1 MEVMQVTPMRC
12 ATQLALLAG
21 IAWLTAGPSAQGLGE
36 VARKEAARRQQ
47 VAAGKK
53 YTNEDLPA
61 ADTPTVTAA
70 VPAAPAAPPEAAPVP
85 GEKAD
90 KAAAGEKAAGTGEP
104 AITPPREK
112 RDEKYWRDRSGVLRV
127 KLNEGQ
133 ERVKSLQQRLA
144 ELEAALARGAGSSH
158 TQERTVTL
166 QALTEAQENHAH
178 MKAEW
183 TRMEDRARAANVPS
197 EWLR

>member
-1 MEVMQVTPMRC
+1 MEMQVTPMRC
-12 ATQLALLAG
+12 ATQLALVAG

-61 ADTPTVTAA
+61 SDTATASAA
-70 VPAAPAAPPEAAPVP
+70 VPVAPAAPPETAPGA

-90 KAAAGEKAAGTGEP
+90 KPAPAEGAAGTGEP

-112 RDEKYWRDRSGVLRV
+112 RDEKYWRDRSAVLRV

-133 ERVKSLQQRLA
+133 EKVKALQQRLA
-144 ELEAALARGAGSSH
+144 QLDDALKRGAGSSH
-158 TQERTVTL
+158 TQEREVTQ

-178 MKAEW
+178 IKAEW
-183 TRMEDRARAANVPS
+183 TRMEDRAKGANVPA

>member
-1 MEVMQVTPMRC
+1 MQVTPMRS
-12 ATQLALLAG
+12 ATQLALVAG

-47 VAAGKK
+47 VTTGKK
-53 YTNEDLPA
+53 YTNENLPA
-61 ADTPTVTAA
+61 SDAPAVTAA
-70 VPAAPAAPPEAAPVP
+70 VPAPSATPSETAPAL

-90 KAAAGEKAAGTGEP
+90 KAAPTEGAAGTGEP
-104 AITPPREK
+104 TITPPREK
-112 RDEKYWRDRSGVLRV
+112 RDEKYWRDRSAVLRV

-133 ERVKSLQQRLA
+133 EKVKALQQRLA
-144 ELEAALARGAGSSH
+144 QLDDALKRGAGSSH
-158 TQERTVTL
+158 TQEREVTQ

-183 TRMEDRARAANVPS
+183 TRMEDRAKAANVPP

>member
-1 MEVMQVTPMRC
+1 MQVTPMRC
-12 ATQLALLAG
+12 ATQLALMAG

-61 ADTPTVTAA
+61 PDTSAVTAA
-70 VPAAPAAPPEAAPVP
+70 VPAASAQPSETAPGP

-90 KAAAGEKAAGTGEP
+90 KAVPAEGAAGTGEP

-112 RDEKYWRDRSGVLRV
+112 RDEKYWRDRSAVLRV

-133 ERVKSLQQRLA
+133 ENVKALQQRLA
-144 ELEAALARGAGSSH
+144 QLDDALKRGAGSSH
-158 TQERTVTL
+158 TQEREVTQ
-166 QALTEAQENHAH
+166 QALTGAQENHAH

-183 TRMEDRARAANVPS
+183 ARMEDRAKAANVPA
-197 EWLR
+197 EWLK

>member
-1 MEVMQVTPMRC
+1 MTPMRC
-12 ATQLALLAG
+12 ATQVALVAG

-61 ADTPTVTAA
+61 ADTPAVTAA
-70 VPAAPAAPPEAAPVP
+70 DPAVSAPPADAAPAA

-90 KAAAGEKAAGTGEP
+90 KPAAEGSAVPGEP
-104 AITPPREK
+104 TITPPREK
-112 RDEKYWRDRSGVLRV
+112 RDEKYWRDRSAVLRV

-133 ERVKSLQQRLA
+133 EKVKALQQRLA
-144 ELEAALARGAGSSH
+144 QLDDALKRGAGSSH
-158 TQERTVTL
+158 TQEREVTQ

-178 MKAEW
+178 IKAEW
-183 TRMEDRARAANVPS
+183 TRMEDRAKGANVPA

>member
-1 MEVMQVTPMRC
+1 MQVTPMRR
-12 ATQLALLAG
+12 ATQLALVGG

-61 ADTPTVTAA
+61 SETPAVSTA
-70 VPAAPAAPPEAAPVP
+70 VPAPSAPSEPAAAP
-85 GEKAD
+85 GD
-90 KAAAGEKAAGTGEP
+90 KAGKAPDEGAAGTGEP

-112 RDEKYWRDRSGVLRV
+112 RDEKYWRDRSAVLRV

-133 ERVKSLQQRLA
+133 EKVKALQQRLA
-144 ELEAALARGAGSSH
+144 QLDDALKRGAGSSH
-158 TQERTVTL
+158 TQEREVTQ

-183 TRMEDRARAANVPS
+183 TRMEDRAKAANVPA

>member
-1 MEVMQVTPMRC
+1 MQVTPMRS
-12 ATQLALLAG
+12 ATQLALVAG

-61 ADTPTVTAA
+61 SDTSAVTAA
-70 VPAAPAAPPEAAPVP
+70 VPAASAAPSETAPGL

-90 KAAAGEKAAGTGEP
+90 KPAAADGAARTGEP

-112 RDEKYWRDRSGVLRV
+112 RDEKYWRDRSAVLRV

-133 ERVKSLQQRLA
+133 EQVKALQQRLA
-144 ELEAALARGAGSSH
+144 QLDDALKRGAGSSH
-158 TQERTVTL
+158 TQEREVTQ
-166 QALTEAQENHAH
+166 QALTGAQENHAH

-183 TRMEDRARAANVPS
+183 ARMEDRAKAANVPA
-197 EWLR
+197 EWLK

>member
-1 MEVMQVTPMRC
+1 MQVTPMRC
-12 ATQLALLAG
+12 ATQLVLVAG

-61 ADTPTVTAA
+61 ADTATASAA
-70 VPAAPAAPPEAAPVP
+70 VPVAPAAPPETAP
-85 GEKAD
+85 GAGQKAD
-90 KAAAGEKAAGTGEP
+90 KAPAEGAAGTGEP

-112 RDEKYWRDRSGVLRV
+112 RDEKYWRDRSAVLRV
-127 KLNEGQ
+127 TLNEGQ
-133 ERVKSLQQRLA
+133 EKVKALQQRLA
-144 ELEAALARGAGSSH
+144 QLDDALKRGAGSSH
-158 TQERTVTL
+158 TQEREVTQ

-178 MKAEW
+178 IKAEW
-183 TRMEDRARAANVPS
+183 TRMEDRAKAANVPA